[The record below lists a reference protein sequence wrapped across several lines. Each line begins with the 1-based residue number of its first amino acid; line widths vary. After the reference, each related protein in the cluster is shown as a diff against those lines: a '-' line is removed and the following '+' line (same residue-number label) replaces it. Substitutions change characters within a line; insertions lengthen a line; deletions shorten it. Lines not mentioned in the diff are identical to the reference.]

1 MYEAH
6 FGFSAKPFQLTP
18 DPQFFYASACHKKAL
33 YYLQYGLH
41 QGEGFIVIT
50 GPIGTGKSTLAS
62 SLLDSIE
69 SEDIVATQVSTSNL
83 TPKELLE
90 HISNAFG
97 LSSKGD
103 SKAQI
108 LRHIED
114 YLFRL
119 SHQNKRALLIIDEAQ
134 NLDHDSLE
142 ELRLLSNYQVNNKPL
157 LQTFLLGQEE
167 LRGKLQHPSM
177 LQFQQRVIASFHLR
191 ALNENEVKQYI
202 MHRLLQVGWTD
213 KPAFTEQALTRL
225 HQYTMGIPR
234 RINIFMD
241 RTLLMSFLE
250 SNDLVDSKVIE
261 SVGEELREELKQ
273 GNTSESSHDD
283 TEEDTPQTEADDH
296 GHPVNSDVSR
306 HDLEG
311 LLQDFNEILES
322 ALEQKIAYTKFKNSP
337 AGKEGISQL

>member
-18 DPQFFYASACHKKAL
+18 DPHFFYASACHKKAL

-62 SLLDSIE
+62 SLLNGLDND
-69 SEDIVATQVSTSNL
+69 DIVATQVSTSNL
-83 TPKELLE
+83 NPRELLE
-90 HISNAFG
+90 HIANAFG
-97 LSSKGD
+97 IRAEGD

-108 LRHIED
+108 IKDIED
-114 YLFRL
+114 YLFTL
-119 SHQNKRALLIIDEAQ
+119 SRQQKRALLIIDEAQ
-134 NLDHDSLE
+134 NLSHDSLE
-142 ELRLLSNYQVNNKPL
+142 ELRLLSNYQVNSKPL

-191 ALNENEVKQYI
+191 ALNENEVKQYV
-202 MHRLLQVGWTD
+202 MHRLLHVGWTD
-213 KPAFTEQALTRL
+213 KPAFTEQALAKL
-225 HQYTMGIPR
+225 HQYTQGIPR

-250 SNDLVDSKVIE
+250 NNELIDSKVIE
-261 SVGEELREELKQ
+261 AVGEELKEEMKQ
-273 GNTSESSHDD
+273 DVQTVASNTTVSASSSPVINDRLL
-283 TEEDTPQTEADDH
+283 EE
-296 GHPVNSDVSR
+296 
-306 HDLEG
+306 
-311 LLQDFNEILES
+311 LLQDLNEILES
-322 ALEQKIAYTKFKNSP
+322 ALEQKIAYTKFIDTL
-337 AGKEGISQL
+337 ISKRRSLRDLLKK

>member
-62 SLLDSIE
+62 SLLDQLDNDAIIAS
-69 SEDIVATQVSTSNL
+69 QVSTSNL
-83 TPKELLE
+83 NPRELLE
-90 HISNAFG
+90 HIANAFG
-97 LSSKGD
+97 INTVGD
-103 SKAQI
+103 SKAQLI
-108 LRHIED
+108 KEIED
-114 YLFRL
+114 YLFTL
-119 SHQNKRALLIIDEAQ
+119 SKQQKRALLIIDEAQ
-134 NLDHDSLE
+134 NLSHDSLE
-142 ELRLLSNYQVNNKPL
+142 ELRLLSNYQVDSKPL

-191 ALNENEVKQYI
+191 ALNENEVKQYV
-202 MHRLLQVGWTD
+202 MHRLLHVGWTD
-213 KPAFTEQALTRL
+213 KPAFTEQALAKLFQFT
-225 HQYTMGIPR
+225 QGIPR

-250 SNDLVDSKVIE
+250 NNELVDSKVIE
-261 SVGEELREELKQ
+261 AVGDELKEEMKQ
-273 GNTSESSHDD
+273 DAQSVHPGHIAES
-283 TEEDTPQTEADDH
+283 QTHKA
-296 GHPVNSDVSR
+296 PVNDAA
-306 HDLEG
+306 LED
-311 LLQDFNEILES
+311 LLQDLNEILES
-322 ALEQKIAYTKFKNSP
+322 ALEQKIAYTKFIDTL
-337 AGKEGISQL
+337 ISKRRALRDMLRK

>member
-50 GPIGTGKSTLAS
+50 GPIGTGKSTIAS

-69 SEDIVATQVSTSNL
+69 TDEIIASQVSTSNL
-83 TPKELLE
+83 NPKELLE

-97 LSSKGD
+97 LNTSGHN
-103 SKAQI
+103 KAQV
-108 LRHIED
+108 LRDIED
-114 YLFRL
+114 YLFGL
-119 SHQNKRALLIIDEAQ
+119 SSQNKRALLVIDEAQ
-134 NLDHDSLE
+134 NLSHDSLE
-142 ELRLLSNYQVNNKPL
+142 ELRLLSNYQVNSKPL

-191 ALNENEVKQYI
+191 ALSSAEVKQYV
-202 MHRLLQVGWTD
+202 MHRLLHVGWTD
-213 KPAFTEQALTRL
+213 KPGFTEQALTKL
-225 HQYTMGIPR
+225 HHYTMGVPR
-234 RINIFMD
+234 RINIVMD
-241 RTLLMSFLE
+241 RTLLMCFLE
-250 SNDLVDSKVIE
+250 NNDIVDSKVVDAI
-261 SVGEELREELKQ
+261 GEELKEEMNQDSTTAAPRKDDQ
-273 GNTSESSHDD
+273 SSH
-283 TEEDTPQTEADDH
+283 
-296 GHPVNSDVSR
+296 SDVSR
-306 HDLEG
+306 RDLET

-322 ALEQKIAYTKFKNSP
+322 ALEQKIAYTKFIDTLMAKRRNLRDLL
-337 AGKEGISQL
+337 KK